1 MKRLQKPSGHTGLLQ
16 CLPHLADLPGLTAPK
31 RPKRLAQ
38 RSAQGM
44 LTHEP
49 RSLPSVMV
57 PLHSRDWLKHCP
69 LLGSSLHFCPA
80 RKSSRKF
87 WSRFDSR

>member
-38 RSAQGM
+38 SSTQGM

-57 PLHSRDWLKHCP
+57 PLHSRDWLDHC
-69 LLGSSLHFCPA
+69 LSLGSSLHFCSI
-80 RKSSRKF
+80 RKSLGKF
-87 WSRFDSR
+87 RS